1 MLRGL
6 FLAIDWR
13 REKGCQVRAG
23 RGRKS
28 LLSSCEGINC
38 SSSWLSG
45 HVYSGEEKL
54 INSQWVTQL
63 TRKGANY
70 NRAAPSATISRKVW
84 ELKVGSAAQH
94 FKVEIIQSNNQS
106 INQLAFIQKVL
117 NHRQRCLKALCKME
131 RSITP
136 EATLIERRVRVISVD
151 LCLKVAARCA
161 MSTLSLYV
169 LANALWDCTLF
180 DLIHFMELYTLTR
193 LIRSFSLY
201 GSVLFIFIVFFI
213 I

>member
-63 TRKGANY
+63 TGKGANY

-94 FKVEIIQSNNQS
+94 FKVEIIQSDNQS
-106 INQLAFIQKVL
+106 INQSIGFYSKGVKSQTKVP
-117 NHRQRCLKALCKME
+117 QSALQNGAINNTRGNTNREESQSHFCWSVPQSSCEM
-131 RSITP
+131 RNVYSIAVCIGQCT
-136 EATLIERRVRVISVD
+136 VRLHSIWPN
-151 LCLKVAARCA
+151 
-161 MSTLSLYV
+161 T
-169 LANALWDCTLF
+169 
-180 DLIHFMELYTLTR
+180 
-193 LIRSFSLY
+193 LY
-201 GSVLFIFIVFFI
+201 GALYSYTFN
-213 I
+213 